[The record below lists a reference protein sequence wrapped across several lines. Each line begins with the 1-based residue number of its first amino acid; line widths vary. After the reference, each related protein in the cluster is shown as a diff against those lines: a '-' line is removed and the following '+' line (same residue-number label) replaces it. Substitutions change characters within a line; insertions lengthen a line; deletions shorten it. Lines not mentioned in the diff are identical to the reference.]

1 MCCRTWVE
9 SVSVPGRAGVASTRL
24 AAVYH
29 LTQAVPDPTRRHTG
43 FDVMQTTEQS
53 RAAADAARALAGSRS
68 LAMLTGAGISA
79 EFGVPTFRD
88 AQTGLSAPLDPLQ
101 LATPTAF
108 AIHPKLVWDWYAWRR
123 ELVSK
128 VQPNP
133 AHDALVDIERRVPEC
148 LLITQN
154 VDDLHRR
161 AGSRKLVELHGNI
174 GRVKCSREGTL
185 VEHCDLVGDEVPRC
199 ASCGALLRPDVVW
212 FEEMLPPDALAAAEA
227 MARRCDL
234 MLVVGTSAEVYP
246 AAALPSIAKGSGAI
260 VIEINPNATVLS
272 PTADYA
278 LRGPAGRMLP
288 ALVQEAWPDTPPS
301 PIMPGDRS

>member
-1 MCCRTWVE
+1 
-9 SVSVPGRAGVASTRL
+9 
-24 AAVYH
+24 
-29 LTQAVPDPTRRHTG
+29 
-43 FDVMQTTEQS
+43 MQTTEQS

-79 EFGVPTFRD
+79 ESGVPTFRD
-88 AQTGLSAPLDPLQ
+88 AQTGLWARFDPLQ

-123 ELVSK
+123 ELVVR

-133 AHDALVDIERRVPEC
+133 AHDALVDIERRV
-148 LLITQN
+148 TQN
-154 VDDLHRR
+154 VDGLHRR

-185 VEHCDLVGDEVPRC
+185 VEHWDLVGDEVPRC

-212 FEEMLPPDALAAAEA
+212 FEEMLPPEALAAAEA
-227 MARRCDL
+227 MVRRCDL

-246 AAALPSIAKGSGAI
+246 AAALPSIAKASGAI
-260 VIEINPNATVLS
+260 VIEINPNATALS

-278 LRGPAGRMLP
+278 LRGPAGRVLP
-288 ALVQEAWPDTPPS
+288 ALVQAAWPDAPPS
-301 PIMPGDRS
+301 PITPGGRSRPPWP